1 MSATAVLEGLAILC
15 RERFGAAATVEALR
29 RLSGGANMETWAFD
43 CAGRELILRRMP
55 GEGAIADSEMGLGS
69 ISLAAQADLMEL
81 ARAGAVSA
89 PAVIARLAP
98 RHGIG
103 EGFVMARVAGET
115 LPHKILGK
123 PEYAKAEAVL
133 AEQCARELARIHAL
147 DPRALPEPLAE
158 RSPRELVEREEAK
171 YRRIGA
177 ALPAFDWAFGW
188 LLRNTPTPVAPVVL
202 HGDFRMGN
210 LLIGPEGIGA
220 VLDWELAHLGDPAQ
234 DIAYLC
240 VPSWRFGHY
249 ARTAGGFDSLEALL
263 TAYTRESGRQI
274 EPGRLRWWL
283 VYGTLWWGMVCLS
296 MGQFWR
302 SGEDRSLER
311 AVIGRRC
318 SEVELDLLLLLDE
331 ELGLTGNTRDLDW
344 QPPAEP
350 AFAGDIHGA
359 ELLAAIGEW
368 ARDSVQA
375 GASGHALFEARVAGN
390 ALGMARRAA
399 CWGGGFAAAEAAG
412 LAAMGLD
419 HAAFCAGL
427 RSGHIAPG
435 DGPVWTHLR
444 RRALQRI
451 AIDQPA
457 YAGYRRALARWV

>member
-1 MSATAVLEGLAILC
+1 
-15 RERFGAAATVEALR
+15 
-29 RLSGGANMETWAFD
+29 
-43 CAGRELILRRMP
+43 
-55 GEGAIADSEMGLGS
+55 
-69 ISLAAQADLMEL
+69 MEL
-81 ARAGAVSA
+81 AHAGGVSV
-89 PAVIARLAP
+89 PAVFARLAP
-98 RHGIG
+98 RHRIG

-115 LPHKILGK
+115 LPHRILGK
-123 PEYAKAEAVL
+123 PDYAAAEALL
-133 AEQCARELARIHAL
+133 AKQCARELARIHAL
-147 DPRALPEPLAE
+147 DPGALPIPLPY
-158 RSPRELVEREEAK
+158 RSPRELLEREEAK

-188 LLRNTPTPVAPVVL
+188 LFRNIPEPVAPVVL

-210 LLIGPEGIGA
+210 LLIGPEGIRA

-234 DIAYLC
+234 DLAYLC
-240 VPSWRFGHY
+240 VPSWRFGHHEKS
-249 ARTAGGFDSLEALL
+249 AGGFDSLPALL
-263 TAYTRESGRQI
+263 DAYSAESGRQI
-274 EPGRLRWWL
+274 EPSRIAWWL

-331 ELGLTGNTRDLDW
+331 ELGLAGDAGKLDW

-350 AFAGDIHGA
+350 MFVGDIHGA
-359 ELLAAIGEW
+359 ELLAAIAEW
-368 ARDSVQA
+368 AREAVQA
-375 GASGHALFEARVAGN
+375 GASGHALFEARVAVN
-390 ALGMARRAA
+390 AVGMAQRAA
-399 CWGGGFAAAEAAG
+399 SWGNEFAAAEAAG

-419 HAAFCAGL
+419 PAAFCSAL

-457 YAGYRRALARWV
+457 YAGNRRAIARWCRSG